1 MKTAVEKAL
10 ENLQQKRK
18 HFIGNHRD
26 SSSIAETKGFL
37 QGLDWAIDT
46 IETAIENES
55 CKEEWRKVPTAKEVI
70 EKMVKFASVNDTINC
85 TVYSLSDV
93 MIDFAK
99 LHVEAALKAAS
110 ESESDGVPFGRMT
123 YPNTILTCYPLENIN

>member
-1 MKTAVEKAL
+1 METAVEQIL
-10 ENLQQKRK
+10 ESLQQKRK

-46 IETAIENES
+46 IQTAIENES
-55 CKEEWRKVPTAKEVI
+55 CEKELRQVPTAEEVI

-85 TVYSLSDV
+85 TVYSLSKV
-93 MIDFAK
+93 MIEFAK

-110 ESESDGVPFGRMT
+110 ESESDGTFGRMI
-123 YPNTILTCYPLENIN
+123 YPNSILTCYPLENIA